1 MDLTGEITLDAPRR
15 SVWDALNDP
24 GVLAACI
31 PGCESVEVVSP
42 TEKTARVMIKVG
54 PVRARFS
61 GRILLSDIVDAE
73 SCSMSFDGSGGAAGM
88 ARGKSEVQLFDEA
101 DQRTRLRY
109 TVQAS
114 VAGKLGQVGGRMID
128 AAAKQMADQFFAA
141 FRAQLAP
148 DAGEVKASSVVADLP
163 GPALKSDQSRS
174 RGAGT
179 THASEHGLRMKWFT
193 LGALSCAI
201 VIWLGSRFY

>member
-1 MDLTGEITLDAPRR
+1 
-15 SVWDALNDP
+15 
-24 GVLAACI
+24 
-31 PGCESVEVVSP
+31 
-42 TEKTARVMIKVG
+42 
-54 PVRARFS
+54 
-61 GRILLSDIVDAE
+61 
-73 SCSMSFDGSGGAAGM
+73 
-88 ARGKSEVQLFDEA
+88 
-101 DQRTRLRY
+101 
-109 TVQAS
+109 
-114 VAGKLGQVGGRMID
+114 MID

-163 GPALKSDQSRS
+163 GPALTSDQSRS